1 MLQLSPLATS
11 IFSIFIIISLLLNF
25 VILGSHWLKN
35 YILAF
40 TAESWV
46 IAGLSIG
53 VGYYT
58 GIKDLYFV
66 GALTLLF
73 RGIVLPWL
81 ITRMIS
87 KLEIKRELH
96 SIIPPSSSLI
106 IGLILV
112 VFAFIVSTQLAKQ
125 MHLTN
130 NIVILALVTMLSIK
144 LTGFFLLAIR
154 DQAISKIL
162 ALLVLE
168 NGIFLGSLFLVPGIP
183 IFIELVI
190 LFDLLIVVASFG
202 VLIDYLHVH
211 VGSTSTKELKRLV
224 G

>member
-1 MLQLSPLATS
+1 MLQLSPLASS

-35 YILAF
+35 YIAAF
-40 TAESWV
+40 TIESWV
-46 IAGLSIG
+46 IAGLSCG
-53 VGYYT
+53 VAYYT
-58 GIKDLYFV
+58 GITDLYVV

-73 RGIVLPWL
+73 RGIILPWL
-81 ITRMIS
+81 INRMVD
-87 KLEIKRELH
+87 KLQMKRELH
-96 SIIPPSSSLI
+96 SILPPSSSLI
-106 IGLILV
+106 LGLVLV
-112 VFAFIVSTQLAKQ
+112 VFAFIISTRITDQ
-125 MHLTN
+125 MGITN
-130 NIVILALVTMLSIK
+130 SIAMLALMVMLSIK
-144 LTGFFLLAIR
+144 LTGFFLLSIR

-202 VLIDYLHVH
+202 VLVDYLHLH